1 MFVPSSSRR
10 PPSGAA
16 DGIFIQWGRRQPAK
30 SYTTVSHRGKQSD
43 LREDNPMNLRSAPK
57 LWLAFVV
64 VAAAL
69 AAGKKSGETNK
80 PYGLI
85 IPSAT
90 PFTNRTHKT
99 PKSNSATP
107 SSTEDYPPV

>member
-30 SYTTVSHRGKQSD
+30 SYTTVSQRGKQSD

-57 LWLAFVV
+57 LWLAFVL

-69 AAGKKSGETNK
+69 AAGKDGGEPNT
-80 PYGLI
+80 PAGLFFYLTWRFSKR
-85 IPSAT
+85 PQ
-90 PFTNRTHKT
+90 KT
-99 PKSNSATP
+99 TKTKGPDALR
-107 SSTEDYPPV
+107 E

>member
-30 SYTTVSHRGKQSD
+30 SYTTVSQRGKQSD

-57 LWLAFVV
+57 LWLAFVL

-69 AAGKKSGETNK
+69 AAGEDGGEKKII
-80 PYGLI
+80 YGCLFVFS
-85 IPSAT
+85 SAHST
-90 PFTNRTHKT
+90 RKMKNTKT
-99 PKSNSATP
+99 
-107 SSTEDYPPV
+107 

>member
-30 SYTTVSHRGKQSD
+30 SYTTVSQRGKQSD

-57 LWLAFVV
+57 LWLAFVL

-69 AAGKKSGETNK
+69 AAGRERRG
-80 PYGLI
+80 
-85 IPSAT
+85 A
-90 PFTNRTHKT
+90 
-99 PKSNSATP
+99 SNHRVRGCVLAVGCSHAP
-107 SSTEDYPPV
+107 RKQKYQR